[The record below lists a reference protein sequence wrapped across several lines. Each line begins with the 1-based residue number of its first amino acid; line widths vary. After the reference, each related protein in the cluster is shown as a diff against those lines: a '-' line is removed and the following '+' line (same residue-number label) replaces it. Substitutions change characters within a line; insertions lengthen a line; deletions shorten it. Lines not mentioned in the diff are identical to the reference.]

1 VSAKNPNQMDQA
13 LTAWLESQQH
23 LPSPLRDFHDQK
35 DLLPAMHDLADV
47 QGHQLAGAVDRIAG
61 QSYVI
66 DVFLW
71 FMARRGYTL
80 QRSRARLPFRD
91 LRTDVA
97 ESRARRL
104 AIPLPGS
111 LPKAALIRCAADRDG
126 DCDHSHCPQLR
137 DNEPAASGRHCP
149 LDTTDDE

>member
-35 DLLPAMHDLADV
+35 DLFAAMHDLADV

-104 AIPLPGS
+104 AIPIAGIIAEGGPDSVRGGS
-111 LPKAALIRCAADRDG
+111 RR
-126 DCDHSHCPQLR
+126 
-137 DNEPAASGRHCP
+137 
-149 LDTTDDE
+149 